1 MPGAKILDFSQE
13 EWLLF
18 TSTMVV
24 HRKIFT
30 AQCGWFEKFHEEV
43 MDGILKKKHQSNV
56 PYITA
61 QIIYPP

>member
-1 MPGAKILDFSQE
+1 MMVMAKNWEFISIIYRVMYMPGAKILDFSQE

-43 MDGILKKKHQSNV
+43 MDGI
-56 PYITA
+56 
-61 QIIYPP
+61 